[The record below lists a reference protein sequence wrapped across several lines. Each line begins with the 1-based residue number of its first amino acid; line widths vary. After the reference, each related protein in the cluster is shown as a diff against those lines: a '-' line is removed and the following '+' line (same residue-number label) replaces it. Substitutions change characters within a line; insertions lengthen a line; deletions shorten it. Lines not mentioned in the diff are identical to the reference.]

1 MAYTSM
7 VNIRRV
13 QQIHIAL
20 KQVILALVAD
30 YHYATCKPS
39 LPNRHISKGQQAKN
53 DSPNSQKSIG

>member
-13 QQIHIAL
+13 QQIHIGL
-20 KQVILALVAD
+20 NQVILALVSD

-39 LPNRHISKGQQAKN
+39 
-53 DSPNSQKSIG
+53 

>member
-7 VNIRRV
+7 VYIRRV
-13 QQIHIAL
+13 QQIHVDL

-39 LPNRHISKGQQAKN
+39 
-53 DSPNSQKSIG
+53 

>member
-13 QQIHIAL
+13 QQIHIGL

-39 LPNRHISKGQQAKN
+39 LPNIRGIKRNVHN
-53 DSPNSQKSIG
+53 TRMP